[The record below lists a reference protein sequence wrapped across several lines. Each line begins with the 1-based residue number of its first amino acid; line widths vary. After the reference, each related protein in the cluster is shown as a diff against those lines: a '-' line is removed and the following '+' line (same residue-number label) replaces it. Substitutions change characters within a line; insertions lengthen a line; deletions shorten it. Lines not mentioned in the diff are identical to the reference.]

1 VNENKATTTTTALTT
16 ITPALKNDLNQ
27 SEEKK

>member
-1 VNENKATTTTTALTT
+1 VNENKATTTALTT
-16 ITPALKNDLNQ
+16 ITTALKNDLNQ